1 MTTWQSGS
9 KCVTVALIPFLQ
21 HCSRPW
27 ASMLGRLVSTTFNWL
42 GGMAVHKVCGSSSCN
57 PVASGH
63 VSQLGLAF
71 STPVRFRDKLW
82 SDNKTTGVSHFQ
94 IQISPIV
101 GHKDTCHV
109 STFLPP
115 HFQIN
120 SYIDM
125 LSFCEPKKISRFPGN
140 ISLFRISGK
149 IGWGAKQLVGKQSD
163 NNQAGAVSDWGQH
176 ENSPS
181 NQHDSSR

>member
-1 MTTWQSGS
+1 MCDCGTYT
-9 KCVTVALIPFLQ
+9 I
-21 HCSRPW
+21 
-27 ASMLGRLVSTTFNWL
+27 STTLFKTMSINVRSSVRLSIGW
-42 GGMAVHKVCGSSSCN
+42 VVWQFKVCGSSSCN
-57 PVASGH
+57 PMASGH

-101 GHKDTCHV
+101 VHKDTCHV

-176 ENSPS
+176 ENLPS
-181 NQHDSSR
+181 NQHDSSG